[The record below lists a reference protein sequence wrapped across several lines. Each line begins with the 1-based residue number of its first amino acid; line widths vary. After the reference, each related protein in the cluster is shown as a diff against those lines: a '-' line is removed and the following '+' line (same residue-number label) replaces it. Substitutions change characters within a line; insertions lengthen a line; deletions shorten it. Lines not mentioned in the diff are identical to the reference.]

1 MDDVGISWTLTA
13 ATGIA
18 AMTLQ
23 DWIGLGFTIACG
35 VISIAFTCRRWY
47 KAAKKDGVISKEE
60 VEDLVDQVGDEID
73 NLKK

>member
-1 MDDVGISWTLTA
+1 MDDVSISWTLTA

-18 AMTLQ
+18 AMTIQ

-35 VISIAFTCRRWY
+35 VISIAFTIWRWY
-47 KAAKKDGVISKEE
+47 KAAKKDGVISRDE

-73 NLKK
+73 KMQK